1 MTNNIINRVANSK
14 LELINLEDYY
24 PHGKRVVLDIKDWLY
39 EELVLR
45 EKEFRQQA
53 KLFDW
58 EQYNDCYVALTCSS
72 NAIVPAWAYMLLS
85 TYLAPFANKTILG
98 SLDVLET
105 SIYQDIIKALDVSPY
120 KDKSVI
126 IKGCTNKPIPDNAFI
141 QLTTK
146 LKPLVNHS
154 CTVRHARQ
162 SHYTKENNTLIFNYL
177 TYCFVNSRSFNI
189 FIMTFLLTLKHL

>member
-85 TYLAPFANKTILG
+85 TDL
-98 SLDVLET
+98 SLYGDT
-105 SIYQDIIKALDVSPY
+105 SNALMIS
-120 KDKSVI
+120 
-126 IKGCTNKPIPDNAFI
+126 
-141 QLTTK
+141 
-146 LKPLVNHS
+146 
-154 CTVRHARQ
+154 
-162 SHYTKENNTLIFNYL
+162 
-177 TYCFVNSRSFNI
+177 
-189 FIMTFLLTLKHL
+189 